1 MSTLG
6 LKKREIMDQTEKQSE
21 LHEETLSS
29 ANTDGQK
36 EKLAQRR
43 RFIRLG
49 SVGVPVVATLA
60 SKSAFAWHC
69 KSPSAW
75 GSEIINPNT
84 SLKINAGHQRYPDET
99 WYITNWR
106 DNVARAAAGYG
117 GKPWDVLKSKS
128 SLKLNAPVSATVK
141 KSFDYSLVTVAE
153 LIAAVPGI
161 KIMASPSR
169 KVKELLTN
177 GTNLEKST
185 LVAQLNFCLLSPLSA
200 NELESCLNS
209 SALQKMAM
217 GTYTPAGINQ
227 TWDANKITKYL
238 YENYIAR

>member
-1 MSTLG
+1 M
-6 LKKREIMDQTEKQSE
+6 KKREIMDQTEKQSE
-21 LHEETLSS
+21 LHEVGSSS

-49 SVGVPVVATLA
+49 SVGVPVIATLT

-84 SLKINAGHQRYPDET
+84 SLKTNAGHQSYPDET
-99 WYITNWR
+99 WTIVNWR
-106 DNVARAAAGYG
+106 DNSARGAVGYSD
-117 GKPWDVLKSKS
+117 KPWDVLRNRCPE
-128 SLKLNAPVSATVK
+128 LKLNVPATREK
-141 KSFDYSLVTVAE
+141 KASFDYSLVTIGQ
-153 LIAAVPGI
+153 LLAAVPGL
-161 KIMASPSR
+161 KSMAMHSDT
-169 KVKELLTN
+169 VKNVLKSGSSLN
-177 GTNLEKST
+177 KST
-185 LVAQLNFCLLSPLSA
+185 LVAQLNYCLLSPLGA
-200 NELESCLNS
+200 NQLESCLSS
-209 SALQKMAM
+209 SALQKMAT
-217 GTYTPAGINQ
+217 GSYTPAGINQ